1 LKATTASQLSRHDEL
16 DPLASFRPPPGAA
29 MLALGVFIAGL
40 AVAFLWLLG
49 GYVVIKGRA
58 SMEPLAIPVWFW
70 FSTFALLVSS
80 VVLQWSYLS
89 ARAGRLVTSSNTL
102 LLSTAL
108 GCLFLLLQTPGVLRL
123 IETNRQVAEQHATL
137 YLLVLVLVLLHGLH
151 ALVGLGRMIVLNN
164 RTHRR
169 SSNKNSAAHLKQMC
183 LIWHFLAIVWVVM
196 FGVILW
202 A

>member
-1 LKATTASQLSRHDEL
+1 
-16 DPLASFRPPPGAA
+16 

-40 AVAFLWLLG
+40 AVAFIWLLG
-49 GYVVIKGRA
+49 GYVLIKGRA
-58 SMEPLAIPVWFW
+58 SIGPLAIPVWFW

-89 ARAGRLVTSSNTL
+89 ARAGRLVISSNTL

-108 GCLFLLLQTPGVLRL
+108 GWLFLLLQTPGVLKL
-123 IETNRQVAEQHATL
+123 IETHRQVAEQHATL

-151 ALVGLGRMIVLNN
+151 ALVGIGRMMVLNN
-164 RTHRR
+164 RTHRS
-169 SSNKNSAAHLKQMC
+169 SSNENSAAHLKQMC